1 MKSGYVT
8 ELAVGDEVS
17 ELFALRTVEL
27 KEYTGGKMIILE
39 LVDRTGRIKGILWEG
54 SSELMRNL
62 KAGGIY
68 KISGTVTTYKNENQI
83 TVNKIEPCEKF
94 DLDDFLPRGDYSYE
108 ELERRLDEAIAGI
121 NDPDYSGLLKKLF
134 SDGELRESFLNGVGG
149 KLWHHNYIGGLA
161 EHSLAMFDL
170 CEDFCHLY
178 RELDRELLLT
188 GAIVHDI
195 GKIRTYSLESAIDY
209 TSEGRLLGH
218 IVIGD
223 EIIRSAVDTIDS
235 FPDEKALKLRH
246 LILSHQG
253 TLEQASPVVPM
264 MPESMALYAADLL
277 DSKLAAFR
285 RIRTKEKR
293 PGVEWSNYVNL
304 LNRHL
309 YFGSEEDK
317 NG

>member
-1 MKSGYVT
+1 MKSVYVA
-8 ELAVGDEVS
+8 ELLIGDDVS
-17 ELFALRTVEL
+17 DLFAVRTVDF
-27 KEYTGGKMIILE
+27 KEYSGGKMIAME
-39 LVDRTGRIKGILWEG
+39 LVDRTGRIKGVCWDGPAGLARI
-54 SSELMRNL
+54 L
-62 KAGGIY
+62 KAGEVYRVQGSVTSY
-68 KISGTVTTYKNENQI
+68 KGENQI
-83 TVNKIEPCEKF
+83 TVQNIEPCKKF
-94 DLDDFLPRGDYSYE
+94 NPDDYLPRGDYSYE
-108 ELERRLDEAIAGI
+108 ELEERLDKATGQIS
-121 NDPDYSGLLKKLF
+121 DSDYGGLLKKLF
-134 SDGELRESFLNGVGG
+134 SDRELKESYLNGAGG

-161 EHSLAMFDL
+161 EHSLAMFDI
-170 CEDFCHLY
+170 CADYCRLY
-178 RELDRELLLT
+178 KELDKDLLLT

-195 GKIRTYSLESAIDY
+195 GKTTTYSLKSAIDY

-223 EIIRSAVDTIDS
+223 EIIRTFIDTIDN

-285 RIRTKEKR
+285 RIRKKEKR

-304 LNRHL
+304 LNTHL

-317 NG
+317 DG